1 MLAGIDML
9 AATSIRWQAVA
20 GSHLPLLRP
29 PIMRS
34 SLTPPGPSEFAAFYA
49 PYISAVNG
57 ADLQT
62 LLATQAATLRRA
74 CAGLTDEEA
83 LHRYA
88 DNKWSVKE
96 VVGHIADAERIFA
109 YRALR
114 IGRGDPTP
122 LSQFDENAYV
132 AVARFDRRPL
142 ADLIDDFDAVRRQT
156 LSLLRGLDPEAW
168 ERTGTASGKTV
179 STRAIFYIIAGHV
192 KHHLRILASR
202 YGVPVEGEEDA
213 AP

>member
-1 MLAGIDML
+1 
-9 AATSIRWQAVA
+9 
-20 GSHLPLLRP
+20 
-29 PIMRS
+29 MRS
-34 SLTPPGPSEFAAFYA
+34 SLTAPDRSEFAAFYA

-57 ADLQT
+57 ADLKT
-62 LLATQAATLRRA
+62 LLASQPVTLRRA
-74 CAGLTDEEA
+74 CAGLSEEEA

-88 DNKWSVKE
+88 AEKWSVKE

-132 AVARFDRRPL
+132 ATAGFDRRL
-142 ADLIDDFDAVRRQT
+142 LSELVDDFEAVRQQT

-168 ERTGTASGKTV
+168 ERIGTASGKAI
-179 STRAIFYIIAGHV
+179 STRAIFYIVAGHV
-192 KHHLRILASR
+192 QHHLRILASR
-202 YGVPVEGEEDA
+202 YGIPVEGEEGA
-213 AP
+213 EP